1 MRELRAWLRRLAA
14 TMAFVNRHER
24 DMDAEL
30 ASHLQ
35 MHIDDNIRAGM
46 SPEEARRDALI
57 RLGGLEQVKE
67 LYRSR
72 RRVPFLQHIAQD
84 LQFSVRVLR
93 KSPTFFAAAIITL
106 ALGIGVNAAIF
117 SVVNAVLLRP
127 LPFPRGD
134 RLMLLWA
141 TNTKSGDREDVASY
155 PDFETWKAQSSSFDA
170 MGAFTSRGVTL
181 SGGARPELVPS
192 IQVTPGFFEMLDVQV
207 AAGRSFVAGDDVPG
221 GPPVAL
227 LSDSGWKEFF
237 GGRPDV
243 VGRTISANEQLRT
256 IVGILPPG
264 FRFSPLEQEQIYLP
278 IAREG
283 NRNHGYLRVV
293 GRLKAGVDPGSA
305 QAEMS
310 LLANRIA
317 VQYPKSNAN
326 VGVNVVPLLDALVGH
341 ELRLGL
347 LVFLGVVA
355 LVLLI
360 ACTNVANLM
369 LARNASR
376 ERELSLRLALGA
388 GRWRVFQQ
396 LLTESLVLALT
407 GGMLGLLL
415 AYFSTQLLVAL
426 LSGGIEIPRVQQ
438 TRIDGWV
445 LLFTLAVSSL
455 TGIIFGVVPATCGSP
470 VDLSASLREAPRAV
484 SEGIRGRRARA
495 VLIIAETALALVLL
509 AGAGLLLKTL
519 ATWRGTSPG
528 FSSQN
533 ILTVDVWLPP
543 RRFAVQQTRT
553 VFFQQAHSRLKTIPG
568 VSAAAFVADLPLNG
582 GSDSLGFR
590 VIGRPS
596 EKPSNALFN
605 VVSADYF
612 TTMGIPIRAGRDFT
626 RDETASSPGV
636 VVINESARRRFW
648 PDADPIGQQ
657 ITVDGDTPLT
667 VVGVVGDVRQSSLGS
682 IPRPEIFLNALQPGP
697 DWPWSTLVVRATT
710 DPNSIAGAV
719 KDVVSSVDAAVPVIR
734 VRPLDDVLA
743 STLARPRAFS
753 TLLALFAFLAVLL
766 AAVGLYGVV
775 SYSVSQRKH
784 ELGIRLALG
793 ATRADVVR
801 LVLKQGTVYAA
812 LGALLGV
819 GGAVA
824 FMQVLTTVMPGAPP
838 RDLALVAEVSLA
850 LLLVALMATY
860 LPARRGSRLD
870 PVVALRSE

>member
-1 MRELRAWLRRLAA
+1 MKQLRAWLRRLAA

-46 SPEEARRDALI
+46 SPDEARRDALI

-72 RRVPFLQHIAQD
+72 RRIPFLQHIAQD
-84 LQFSVRVLR
+84 LRFSVRVLR
-93 KSPTFFAAAIITL
+93 KSPTFSAAAIITL

-117 SVVNAVLLRP
+117 SVVHAVLLTP
-127 LPFPRGD
+127 LPFPRAD

-221 GPPVAL
+221 APPVAL
-227 LSDSGWKEFF
+227 LSDSGWKELF

-293 GRLKAGVDPGSA
+293 GRLKAGIDPGSA

-407 GGMLGLLL
+407 GGMFGLLL

-438 TRIDGWV
+438 TRIDAWV

-455 TGIIFGVVPATCGSP
+455 TGILFGVVPAMCGSP
-470 VDLSASLREAPRAV
+470 VDLNASLRESPRAV
-484 SEGIRGRRARA
+484 SEGSRGRRARA
-495 VLIIAETALALVLL
+495 ILIIAETALALVLL

-528 FSSQN
+528 FTTEN
-533 ILTVDVWLPP
+533 LVVADLWLPD
-543 RRFAVQQTRT
+543 RKFAVQEARSRFLLEVRVRLQTMRVVAST
-553 VFFQQAHSRLKTIPG
+553 G
-568 VSAAAFVADLPLNG
+568 FVADLPLNG

-590 VIGRPS
+590 VLGRS
-596 EKPSNALFN
+596 TNKQLSALFN
-605 VVSADYF
+605 VVSPDYF
-612 TTMGIPIRAGRDFT
+612 KTIGIPIRAGRDFAAT
-626 RDETASSPGV
+626 DTAGSPGV
-636 VVINESARRRFW
+636 VVINESAARRFW
-648 PDADPIGQQ
+648 PDENPLGQQ
-657 ITVDGDTPLT
+657 ITVDGDRPLT

-682 IPRPEIFLNALQPGP
+682 VPRAEIFLNALQPGP
-697 DWPWSTLVVRATT
+697 DWPSMTLVVRTT
-710 DPNSIAGAV
+710 TEPALIAGLL
-719 KDVVSSVDAAVPVIR
+719 KDLISSVDSEVPVIR
-734 VRPLDDVLA
+734 VRSLEDVLA
-743 STLARPRAFS
+743 STLARPRAFT

-824 FMQVLTTVMPGAPP
+824 FMRVLTTVMPGAPP
-838 RDLALVAEVSLA
+838 RDLALVAEVSLV
-850 LLLVALMATY
+850 LLLVALAASY
-860 LPARRGSRLD
+860 LPARRGSHLD

>member
-1 MRELRAWLRRLAA
+1 MRQLRGWLRRLAA
-14 TMAFVNRHER
+14 TMAPNRHES

-46 SPEEARRDALI
+46 SPADARRDALI
-57 RLGGLEQVKE
+57 RLGGLEQMKE

-72 RRVPFLQHIAQD
+72 RSVPFLQHLAQD
-84 LQFSVRVLR
+84 LRFSVRVLR
-93 KSPTFFAAAIITL
+93 KSSTFSAAAIVTL
-106 ALGIGVNAAIF
+106 GLGIGVNAAIF

-127 LPFPRGD
+127 LPFPRAD

-155 PDFETWKAQSSSFDA
+155 PDFEAWRAQTSSFDA
-170 MGAFTSRGVTL
+170 MAAFTSRGVTL
-181 SGGARPELVPS
+181 SGGVRPQLVPS
-192 IQVTPGFFEMLDVQV
+192 IQVTPGFLEMLDVQV
-207 AAGRSFVAGDDVPG
+207 AAGRSFLAGDDLPG
-221 GPPVAL
+221 APPVAL
-227 LSDSGWKEFF
+227 LSDSGWKELF

-243 VGRTISANEQLRT
+243 LGRTISANEQLRT
-256 IVGILPPG
+256 IVGVLPPG

-278 IAREG
+278 IPRES
-283 NRNHGYLRVV
+283 NRNHGYLRIV
-293 GRLKAGVDPGSA
+293 GRLKSGVDPHSA

-310 LLANRIA
+310 LVASRIA
-317 VQYPKSNAN
+317 AQYPKTNAH
-326 VGVNVVPLLDALVGH
+326 VGVNIVPLVDALVGRQ
-341 ELRLGL
+341 LRLGL

-360 ACTNVANLM
+360 ACTNVANLV

-396 LLTESLVLALT
+396 LLTESIVLALA
-407 GGMLGLLL
+407 GGALGLLL
-415 AYFSTQLLVAL
+415 AYFGTQLLVAL
-426 LSGGIEIPRVQQ
+426 LSGGIDIPRVQQ
-438 TRIDGWV
+438 TRIDAWV
-445 LLFTLAVSSL
+445 LLFTLVLSSL
-455 TGIIFGVVPATCGSP
+455 TGILFGVVPAMFGP
-470 VDLSASLREAPRAV
+470 PADLNASLREAPRIL
-484 SEGIRGRRARA
+484 SEGIRGRRVRA
-495 VLIIAETALALVLL
+495 ILIIAETALALVLL

-533 ILTVDVWLPP
+533 VLTVDLWLPS

-553 VFFQQAHSRLKTIPG
+553 LFFQETRSRLRTVPG
-568 VSAAAFVADLPLNG
+568 VSAMAFVADLPLNG

-590 VIGRPS
+590 VIGHPS
-596 EKPSNALFN
+596 DKSSSALFN

-626 RDETASSPGV
+626 DDETASFPGV
-636 VVINESARRRFW
+636 VVINESAARRFW
-648 PDADPIGQQ
+648 PDENPLGQQ

-697 DWPWSTLVVRATT
+697 DWPWSTLVVRTTT
-710 DPNSIAGAV
+710 DPVSITGAV
-719 KDVVSSVDAAVPVIR
+719 KDVISSVDGEVPVIR
-734 VRPLDDVLA
+734 VKTLDDVLA
-743 STLARPRAFS
+743 STLSRPRAFT
-753 TLLALFAFLAVLL
+753 TLLGLFAFLAVLL

-775 SYSVSQRKH
+775 SYSVSQRTH

-801 LVLKQGTVYAA
+801 LVLKQGTMYTA
-812 LGALLGV
+812 LGAVSGI

-824 FMQVLTTVMPGAPP
+824 FMRVLTTVMPGAPP
-838 RDLALVAEVSLA
+838 RDLTVVIEVSA
-850 LLLVALMATY
+850 VLLLVALVAAY
-860 LPARRGSRLD
+860 VPARRGSRVD